1 MTEHNTRDELETR
14 MAEQTA
20 ELRRS
25 REQEAELRQIVDL
38 VPQLIAVY
46 GPNRERLHANRTAL
60 DYLGIGLAQ
69 WRNKSFG
76 ASAHPDD
83 SERFKAYVDRTLS
96 SGATDELELRLRK
109 SDGSYRW
116 FLARF

>member
-25 REQEAELRQIVDL
+25 REQEIELRQILDL

-46 GPNRERLHANRTAL
+46 GPNRERLYANRVFL
-60 DYLGIGLAQ
+60 DYVGFSLEEWRHSLGRGRYL
-69 WRNKSFG
+69 
-76 ASAHPDD
+76 HPDD
-83 SERFKAYVDRTLS
+83 IEQIGGFFDHAIARGSA
-96 SGATDELELRLRK
+96 GELELRLR
-109 SDGSYRW
+109 
-116 FLARF
+116 